1 MARTC
6 YYTNEGM
13 AEDFSGTVVYKLALI
28 EEGVP
33 GYRVTESAPDLLALQ
48 ALARARNEKAGLSER
63 DVHAIVAS
71 SMAAGPV
78 PR

>member
-6 YYTNEGM
+6 YYTNEAM
-13 AEDFSGTVVYKLALI
+13 AEDVSGTVVYKLAQI

-33 GYRVTESAPDLLALQ
+33 GYCVTDSDPDLAVLQ
-48 ALARARNEKAGLSER
+48 ELARVRNEKAGLSER

-71 SMAAGPV
+71 SMAAGPM

>member
-6 YYTNEGM
+6 YYTNEAM
-13 AEDFSGTVVYKLALI
+13 AEDVGGTTVYKLARI
-28 EEGVP
+28 EEGIP
-33 GYRVTESAPDLLALQ
+33 GYLVADTDPDLAVMQ
-48 ALARARNEKAGLSER
+48 NLARVRNEKAGLSER

-71 SMAAGPV
+71 SMAAGRV

>member
-13 AEDFSGTVVYKLALI
+13 AEVVDGTIVYKLAYI

-33 GYRVTESAPDLLALQ
+33 GYLMADTDPDLAVMQ
-48 ALARARNEKAGLSER
+48 NLARVRNEMAGLSER

-71 SMAAGPV
+71 SLAAGRD